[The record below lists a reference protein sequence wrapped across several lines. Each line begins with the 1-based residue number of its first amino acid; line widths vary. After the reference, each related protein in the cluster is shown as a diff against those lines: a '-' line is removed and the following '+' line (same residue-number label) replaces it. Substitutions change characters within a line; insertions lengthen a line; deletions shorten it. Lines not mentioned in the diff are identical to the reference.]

1 MIDRDALVKRLQF
14 TIDDGTLRERD
25 GGCRTATD
33 HEIALWNIL
42 TAPAEA
48 PVAWISAKDLAA
60 FRDSGY
66 TEIATITSVG
76 SLHCTE
82 PLYAAPLPQ
91 SAPVS
96 REEMVWVG
104 YAQELPPNYQGKILL
119 IDTQLPPDEIHDTGK
134 PMYRLYRGST
144 NVRSLATHPAEPA
157 GKGE

>member
-1 MIDRDALVKRLQF
+1 MIDRDALVNRLQF

-48 PVAWISAKDLAA
+48 PVATVRRPAYALL
-60 FRDSGY
+60 
-66 TEIATITSVG
+66 G
-76 SLHCTE
+76 SE
-82 PLYAAPLPQ
+82 PAVTWHSFPLEGTKLYAAPLPQ

-96 REEMVWVG
+96 REAVEWLDERDVKTAYEMMRNG
-104 YAQELPPNYQGKILL
+104 NF
-119 IDTQLPPDEIHDTGK
+119 PDHAACRVIESCHRAVQI
-134 PMYRLYRGST
+134 
-144 NVRSLATHPAEPA
+144 AAHPAEPA